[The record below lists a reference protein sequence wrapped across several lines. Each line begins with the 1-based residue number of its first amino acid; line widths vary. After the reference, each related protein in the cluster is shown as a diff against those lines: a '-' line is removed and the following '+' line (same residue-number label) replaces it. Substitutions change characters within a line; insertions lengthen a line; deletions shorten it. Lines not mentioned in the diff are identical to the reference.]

1 MKASRL
7 LPAHHAD
14 ARMADMLSLL
24 RLCCLLLLLSACSTL
39 PDYPAAPAGF
49 YRVRP
54 GDTLYRIALNH
65 QQSVGN
71 LVAWNKL
78 SDPASINA
86 GQLLRISPASPGPAT
101 PPLSHNKSVVPPVK
115 RPVPAGIA
123 VQWPVR
129 GAVIGKFNGS
139 SNKGIDIAGKAGDP
153 VRAAAS
159 GTVAYAGKGIRA
171 YGNLLIIKHDNNY
184 LTAYAHNQTLL
195 VKEGQTVK
203 AGEQIAT
210 LGHSGSSRD
219 MLHFELRQQGRAID
233 PLAVLPAQ

>member
-1 MKASRL
+1 MV
-7 LPAHHAD
+7 
-14 ARMADMLSLL
+14 DMQSLL
-24 RLCCLLLLLSACSTL
+24 RLCCLLLLLSACTTL
-39 PDYPAAPAGF
+39 PDYPPAPAGF

-54 GDTLYRIALNH
+54 GDTLYRIAVNH
-65 QQSVGN
+65 HQSVGN

-78 SDPASINA
+78 PDPASINA
-86 GQLLRISPASPGPAT
+86 GQLLRISPASPTLAT
-101 PPLSHNKSVVPPVK
+101 PPVSINKTVAPPAK
-115 RPVPAGIA
+115 RPVSAGIA
-123 VQWPVR
+123 LQWPVR
-129 GAVIGKFNGS
+129 GTLIGKFNGN

-171 YGNLLIIKHDNNY
+171 YGNLLIIKHGNDY

-195 VKEGQTVK
+195 VKEGQAVK
-203 AGEQIAT
+203 TGEQIAT
-210 LGHSGSSRD
+210 LGHSGTSRD

>member
-1 MKASRL
+1 MTA
-7 LPAHHAD
+7 
-14 ARMADMLSLL
+14 MQSLL
-24 RLCCLLLLLSACSTL
+24 RLCCLLLLLSACTAL

-54 GDTLYRIALNH
+54 GDTLYRIAVNH
-65 QQSVGN
+65 HQSVAN

-86 GQLLRISPASPGPAT
+86 GQLLRISPSNTGQAKSTASGSGKTPAPAAT
-101 PPLSHNKSVVPPVK
+101 
-115 RPVPAGIA
+115 RPASAVIA
-123 VQWPVR
+123 LQWPVR
-129 GAVIGKFNGS
+129 GTLIGKFNGN

-171 YGNLLIIKHDNNY
+171 YGNLLIIKHGNDY

-195 VKEGQTVK
+195 VKEGQAVK
-203 AGEQIAT
+203 TGEQIAT
-210 LGHSGSSRD
+210 LGHSGSNRD
-219 MLHFELRQQGRAID
+219 MLHFELRRQGQAID
-233 PLAVLPAQ
+233 PLSALPPQ